1 MRLTGGG
8 YTIIEVMIFLAVSGV
23 LLVAAIVAIGG
34 QQGHTEF
41 NTAVNDVNTKFQ
53 QWIDQVTN
61 GFSGSTATATASRF
75 NCSIGSSGY
84 PVLTPV
90 SSGGNTRGA
99 NPDCIFLGKAIQ
111 INDGTSTNSN
121 QIYAYSIIADR
132 QDPNPS
138 NPGALAA
145 DLVTAHP
152 TTAVS
157 STPGS
162 PLDLTETYT
171 IPNGARVKWV
181 RSGPTAISITT
192 PGSGTSHL
200 AGFYTSFNS
209 GGSST
214 SQNGSQS
221 LLGVQYPFTSNVPA
235 RDITVINCIRM
246 NTTTC
251 SPTLGLSLTNPWPM
265 NQWVVCLQSTRNSD
279 TAAINIVST
288 NGHGATTKVT
298 VPCPGS

>member
-8 YTIIEVMIFLAVSGV
+8 YTIIEVMIFLAVSS
-23 LLVAAIVAIGG
+23 LLFVAATVAIGG

-61 GFSGSTATATASRF
+61 GFSGSTATATASQF
-75 NCSIGSSGY
+75 NCSIVEGY
-84 PVLTPV
+84 PVLTPAAI
-90 SSGGNTRGA
+90 GGNTRGA

-111 INDGTSTNSN
+111 INQAGSSQDPRK
-121 QIYAYSIIADR
+121 IYAYTVLGKR
-132 QDPNPS
+132 TTNTTT
-138 NPGALAA
+138 N
-145 DLVTAHP
+145 DLVADIVNAAP
-152 TTAVS
+152 AAAVS
-157 STPGS
+157 TDGAPT
-162 PLDLTETYT
+162 DLVETYT
-171 IPNGARVKWV
+171 IPNGAQVKWV
-181 RSGPTAISITT
+181 RSGPDASHLTN
-192 PGSGTSHL
+192 PGSHL
-200 AGFYTSFNS
+200 AGFYNSFNS

-221 LLGVQYPFTSNVPA
+221 LLALQYPFTFNVDA
-235 RDITVINCIRM
+235 RATAVSDCIRM
-246 NTTTC
+246 TPTTC
-251 SPTLGLSLTNPWPM
+251 PPLGPPTNPFPM

-298 VPCPGS
+298 APCPVP